1 MTVFYLTAE
10 EVLVIADHACDD
22 MRVAVRDL
30 GLLESAAARPAASMF
45 GEEAYADLFEK
56 AAALMQ
62 SLAVN
67 PPFVD
72 GNKRTAWLSTVVFL
86 RINGIELRPDI
97 DAAEQLIVSVAT
109 GELEEIKVIAD
120 CLRRLR

>member
-10 EVLVIADHACDD
+10 EVLTIADHACDD
-22 MRVAVRDL
+22 MQVAVRDI
-30 GLLESAAARPAASMF
+30 GLLESAVARPAASMF
-45 GEEAYADLFEK
+45 GEEAYADLFDK

-67 PPFVD
+67 HPFLD
-72 GNKRTAWLSTVVFL
+72 GNKRTAWLSTMVFL

-97 DAAEQLIVSVAT
+97 DAAEHLIISVAT
-109 GELEEIKVIAD
+109 GDVEEIKVIAEG
-120 CLRRLR
+120 LRRLR